1 MKHGNKLPGYRLRAQ
16 AYPKSSEVF
25 SLSWKNAKI
34 TGRGRRNK
42 STNSLGGHK
51 DVFG

>member
-1 MKHGNKLPGYRLRAQ
+1 LR
-16 AYPKSSEVF
+16 
-25 SLSWKNAKI
+25 WKNAKI

-42 STNSLGGHK
+42 STNSLDGHK